1 MTRLGFWIPM
11 TLSAVFLMEAPT
23 PAHAYLDP
31 GTGSM
36 MLQVLLGGIA
46 GGLVVGRLYWQKIK
60 SFFSGAK
67 NNPDGD
73 KPTEESDGQ

>member
-1 MTRLGFWIPM
+1 M

-36 MLQVLLGGIA
+36 MLTILLGAIA
-46 GGLVVGRLYWQKIK
+46 GGLVMGRLYWKKIK
-60 SFFSGAK
+60 NFISGTQEDS
-67 NNPDGD
+67 NND
-73 KPTEESDGQ
+73 KPTEGSDCQ

>member
-1 MTRLGFWIPM
+1 M

-46 GGLVVGRLYWQKIK
+46 GGLVIGRLYWQKIK
-60 SFFSGAK
+60 SFFSRANEGSDDD
-67 NNPDGD
+67 N
-73 KPTEESDGQ
+73 PTEESDSQ

>member
-1 MTRLGFWIPM
+1 MGFWISM

-23 PAHAYLDP
+23 PAYAYLDP

-36 MLQVLLGGIA
+36 MLQVLLGAIA

-60 SFFSGAK
+60 SFFSGTK
-67 NNPDGD
+67 DGSD
-73 KPTEESDGQ
+73 DDNPTEESDSQ

>member
-1 MTRLGFWIPM
+1 MILA
-11 TLSAVFLMEAPT
+11 AVFLMEAPT

-36 MLQVLLGGIA
+36 MLQVLLGAIA

-67 NNPDGD
+67 KGSDEDN
-73 KPTEESDGQ
+73 PTEKSDSQ